1 MSGLHSQNNNDTL
14 PPGQC
19 SSITS
24 TAWPKRKEKHQFMTY
39 CDEATGL
46 TKEKSMACVLR
57 LSMDESTG
65 PTNKKSM
72 ACMDESTG
80 PKKKRKK
87 SMVCSPWMN

>member
-1 MSGLHSQNNNDTL
+1 
-14 PPGQC
+14 
-19 SSITS
+19 
-24 TAWPKRKEKHQFMTY
+24 MTY

-80 PKKKRKK
+80 PKKKKK
-87 SMVCSPWMN
+87 KIHGLLAVDELTGPLR